1 MYEMLDAVIAI
12 IAGIYLYFVAIGKI
26 QSKIEANMLIK
37 LSNFIKIL
45 SIVLIAYGI
54 ISLGMFYK

>member
-12 IAGIYLYFVAIGKI
+12 IAGIYLYLVAIGKI

-45 SIVLIAYGI
+45 SMLLLAYGI
-54 ISLGMFYK
+54 ISLVMFYK